1 MPANTEARAII
12 AEHVRTAHL
21 TRNDE
26 ARDVAAFEAEQA
38 HASRHLAQQAF
49 VAAHRALVKA
59 LAAEHRA
66 VAKEAAANGV
76 PAAKFIAAAVTNART
91 ASGTWSGGPHSC
103 ENVVEALTR
112 ESWLDIA
119 DDAST
124 PSLFG

>member
-1 MPANTEARAII
+1 MTANTEAKAII
-12 AEHVRTAHL
+12 ADHIRAA
-21 TRNDE
+21 NDK
-26 ARDVAAFEAEQA
+26 ARDVATFEAEQA
-38 HASRHLAQQAF
+38 RTSRHLAQQAF

-91 ASGTWSGGPHSC
+91 SSGTWSGGPYVHS
-103 ENVVEALTR
+103 NVIEALTR

-119 DDAST
+119 DDAVT
-124 PSLFG
+124 PSLFR